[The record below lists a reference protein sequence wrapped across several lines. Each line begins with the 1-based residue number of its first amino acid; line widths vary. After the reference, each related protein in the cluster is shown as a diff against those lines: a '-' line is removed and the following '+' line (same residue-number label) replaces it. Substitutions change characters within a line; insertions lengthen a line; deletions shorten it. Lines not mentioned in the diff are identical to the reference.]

1 MKRAL
6 VAIGVNRTASVFPPL
21 NAAAQGAIQMADWG
35 AQQGFDVT
43 LLHDGDGHRVSISD
57 VFAAVNAVV
66 TAKIYSQLV
75 VYFSGHG
82 ILLSPDAEVWLLS
95 GAIANPNEAI
105 NVSGSI
111 VAARASAIPHIVV
124 VSDACRSMPA
134 NFRLGLVSPGLIF
147 PAANPR
153 APMPEVDVFYAT
165 LPGDPALEVPP
176 DEAEKSFRG
185 LLTSCMLKAL
195 SGVPATL
202 IEQTND
208 AGTVRRVIASRS
220 LKIHLARAVPD
231 AASAVSIALRQD
243 PDARVESALP
253 KYLAEVTASQ
263 LDSEPPINGLAL
275 LQVDIAPLSYRLAHS
290 WESAVSRLRIDK
302 WTQLG
307 TPHLGLR
314 DSVLIDDLDA
324 LSEAGRPEQP
334 RLEVPDIGNV
344 KQSVKLILT
353 SARRSSD
360 KTRTGFSVYGTSVRY
375 VRSTGSD
382 SRCEVW
388 EENGAS
394 QVSVESE
401 YLRDSPYAPQAALLR
416 FADGSGMVLSVLPCF
431 IGSVVIERG
440 RVVTVN
446 YAPARGT
453 DIHREYRELAPDIN
467 KRRAFVAIAAK
478 HGSFRLDQEA
488 AEGTA
493 SYLRSMKKFDPTL
506 GLYAAYAYVQAGKD
520 EGVLS
525 IFDYMRMEPEP
536 IFFDVAMLA
545 AQRNR
550 KLPQSLD
557 FAPWMPLL
565 TQGWLLL
572 GAFEKRMPDVLKV
585 ARKHLIP
592 GLWTTFSAEGMNVLE
607 EAMFGGVGP

>member
-6 VAIGVNRTASVFPPL
+6 VAVGVNKTASVFPPL

-35 AQQGFDVT
+35 KRQGFDVT
-43 LLHDGDGHRVSISD
+43 LLHDGDGSKVSISD
-57 VFAAVNAVV
+57 VFSAVNAIVAARV
-66 TAKIYSQLV
+66 YSQLI

-111 VAARASAIPHIVV
+111 VAARTSAIPHIVF
-124 VSDACRSMPA
+124 VSDACRSMPT

-147 PAANPR
+147 PSANPK

-208 AGTVRRVIASRS
+208 AGTVRRVVASRP

-253 KYLAEVTASQ
+253 KYLAEVLA
-263 LDSEPPINGLAL
+263 DRAHSEPPADGLAL
-275 LQVDIAPLSYRLAHS
+275 LKEKLAPMSYRLAYS
-290 WESAVSRLRIDK
+290 WKTAVSPRRIIER
-302 WTQLG
+302 TQFETADFGLG
-307 TPHLGLR
+307 
-314 DSVLIDDLDA
+314 DIVLMDDGISR
-324 LSEAGRPEQP
+324 SETSKPARSKLKVQ
-334 RLEVPDIGNV
+334 DIGNV
-344 KQSVKLILT
+344 KQSVELILK
-353 SARRSSD
+353 SAKRSSG
-360 KTRTGFSVYGTSVRY
+360 KTRTGFNVYGTSLRY
-375 VRSTGSD
+375 VRSTGAD
-382 SRCEVW
+382 SHCEVW

-394 QVSVESE
+394 QVSV
-401 YLRDSPYAPQAALLR
+401 DSGYSRNSPNEPRAALLR
-416 FADGSGMVLSVLPCF
+416 FGDGSGMVLSVLQWF
-431 IGSVVIERG
+431 IGTVVVERG
-440 RVVTVN
+440 RVSTVN
-446 YAPARGT
+446 YAPSRGT
-453 DIHREYRELAPDIN
+453 EIHRTYQSLAPDIDR
-467 KRRAFVAIAAK
+467 RRAFVAIAAK

-506 GLYAAYAYVQAGKD
+506 GLYAAYAYVQAGND
-520 EGVLS
+520 QGVLS
-525 IFDYMRMEPEP
+525 IFDYMRIEPEP
-536 IFFDVAMLA
+536 VFFDVGMLA
-545 AQRNR
+545 AQRNK

-557 FAPWMPLL
+557 FAPWMPML

-572 GAFEKRMPDVLKV
+572 GTFETLMPDVLKV
-585 ARKHLIP
+585 AHKHLIP

-607 EAMFGGVGP
+607 EAIFGGVGP